1 MKPHEDERQAA
12 GFMTDLSSS
21 VMGCAQNT
29 GGLLREMRC
38 GLPGSCFN
46 PARMVPTEKILVINA
61 GSSSLKLAIR
71 DKAKSEPD
79 ATAVVEALG
88 TPRARAV
95 VKMHSG
101 KHARD
106 VPNADHESALKMVL
120 EMLEEELGSPLP
132 LRACGHR
139 VVHGGERFAQA
150 RRITPEVLDGIRACA
165 EMAPLHNPP
174 AIRAIEAVS
183 HLMPELPQ
191 VAVFDTAFHQSMP
204 AHAFRY
210 AVPREWYLRHGVRR
224 YGFHGISYQY
234 LVPETASLLGRS
246 VEDLQ
251 LLVAHLGNGCSAS
264 AVSGGRCVDTSMG
277 LTPLEGMVMG
287 TRSGDVDPNLI
298 GYLAGRTDMS
308 ATEVLDVLQR
318 GSGLLGLSGK
328 SHDMRELLEAA
339 DAGDADCELAVAVFC
354 HRVAKSLLSLASGLE
369 RVDALV
375 FSGGIGEH
383 AALVRARILTHLGIL
398 SPRIDASRNA
408 DHGTNSGRLIT
419 SDDSPVA
426 VLVVPTDEER
436 MIARETR
443 GVLDATATSQGVPQ
457 HS

>member
-1 MKPHEDERQAA
+1 M
-12 GFMTDLSSS
+12 
-21 VMGCAQNT
+21 AQ
-29 GGLLREMRC
+29 
-38 GLPGSCFN
+38 
-46 PARMVPTEKILVINA
+46 TEKILVINA

-71 DKAKSEPD
+71 DKAKSESD

-95 VKMHSG
+95 VKTKSG
-101 KHARD
+101 KRELE
-106 VPNADHESALKMVL
+106 VPNADHELSLRMVL
-120 EMLEEELGSPLP
+120 EMLAEEMGAPLP
-132 LRACGHR
+132 IRACGHR

-150 RRITPEVLDGIRACA
+150 RLITPEVLDGIRACA
-165 EMAPLHNPP
+165 ELAPLHNPP

-183 HLMPELPQ
+183 RLMPDLPQ

-204 AHAFRY
+204 PHAFRY
-210 AVPREWYLRHGVRR
+210 AVPLEWYERHGVRR

-234 LVPETASLLGRS
+234 LVAETAVLLGRP

-251 LLVAHLGNGCSAS
+251 LLVAHLGNGCSAA
-264 AVSGGRCVDTSMG
+264 AVRGGQCADTSMG

-298 GYLAGRTDMS
+298 GYLVGRTEMD
-308 ATEVLDVLQR
+308 AAGVLDVLQR

-339 DAGDADCELAVAVFC
+339 DAGNADCELAVAVFC
-354 HRVAKSLLSLASGLE
+354 HRVARSLLGLAAGLD
-369 RVDALV
+369 RIDALV

-383 AALVRARILTHLGIL
+383 AAPVRARILGHLGIL
-398 SPRIDASRNA
+398 SPKIDAIRNA
-408 DHGTNSGRLIT
+408 LHGNDSGRHIT
-419 SDDSPVA
+419 SHDSPLP

-436 MIARETR
+436 LIAREAR
-443 GVLDATATSQGVPQ
+443 SLLDGMVK
-457 HS
+457 